1 MFSLEIVN
9 FDKDLAELDLG
20 RTKGIP
26 ALRTAL
32 KVRELDGNEAM
43 GRFYEA
49 IGNRYFH
56 GTEPLQDP
64 ATVEKSLADAG
75 LDPGRHAEAI
85 ADIGTWETL
94 VAEHNEVVG
103 GHAAFGVP
111 TICLDDCNLGI
122 FGPVISAVPETTEDA
137 VELWRHVSALTRNA
151 NFAELKRDRQ
161 PPDLPEYIAMNQRK
175 AAEREAKERDAQS

>member
-9 FDKDLAELDLG
+9 FDKDLSEFDLD
-20 RTKGIP
+20 RTTGVP
-26 ALRTAL
+26 GLRTAL

-49 IGNRYFH
+49 IGTRYFH
-56 GTEPLQDP
+56 GIEPLAEP
-64 ATVEKSLADAG
+64 VTIEKSLADAG
-75 LDPGRHAEAI
+75 LDPGRHAEAM
-85 ADIGTWETL
+85 ADMGTWDTL

-122 FGPVISAVPETTEDA
+122 FGPVISSVPDSTEEA
-137 VELWRHVSALTRNA
+137 VELWRHVAALTRDA

-161 PPDLPEYIAMNQRK
+161 PPDLPEYVAARERE
-175 AAEREAKERDAQS
+175 AAEREAASKE

>member
-9 FDKDLAELDLG
+9 FDKPMSEFDPR
-20 RTKGIP
+20 RTRGVP

-32 KVRELDGNEAM
+32 KVRELDGNDAM

-49 IGNRYFH
+49 IGTRYFH
-56 GTEPLQDP
+56 GIEPLEDP
-64 ATVEKSLADAG
+64 ATIEKALTDAG

-85 ADIGTWETL
+85 ADTGTWDTL
-94 VAEHNEVVG
+94 VAEHKDVVA

-122 FGPVISAVPETTEDA
+122 FGPVISAVPDTTKEA
-137 VELWRHVSALTRNA
+137 VELWRHVSWLTRNPA
-151 NFAELKRDRQ
+151 FAELKRDRQ
-161 PPDLPEYIAMNQRK
+161 PPDLPEYVAARE
-175 AAEREAKERDAQS
+175 AERAAREEAREAQD